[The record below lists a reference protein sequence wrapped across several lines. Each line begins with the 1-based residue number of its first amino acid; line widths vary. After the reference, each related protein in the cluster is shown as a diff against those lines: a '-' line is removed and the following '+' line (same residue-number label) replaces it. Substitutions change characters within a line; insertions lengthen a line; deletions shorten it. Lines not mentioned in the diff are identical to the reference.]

1 MQRHTQQQIHEVEA
15 FNQPIL
21 DYCSKVAETV
31 HSLHR
36 EPLTLPCDDLAQL
49 NVKLD
54 EIEFMTKESED
65 TAAIAADQLDQN
77 RVALIRVKEAIMRF
91 NDLKQNMDDDV
102 QDVSDRIKDTREKIN
117 ELELMLDA
125 MENFD
130 FSEWDRFET
139 VIMELEDKLPTLND
153 LVQRASEHAK
163 RLNRTVEDRVR

>member
-1 MQRHTQQQIHEVEA
+1 MRRHTQQQINEVEA

-21 DYCSKVAETV
+21 DYCNRVAETV
-31 HSLHR
+31 HNLYR
-36 EPLTLPCDDLAQL
+36 EPETLPCDDLAEF

-54 EIEFMTKESED
+54 DIEFMTKESED
-65 TAAIAADQLDQN
+65 TAAIAADQLDRN
-77 RVALIRVKEAIMRF
+77 RIAMIRLKEAIMRF
-91 NDLKQNMDDDV
+91 NDLKRVMDEDV
-102 QDVSDRIKDTREKIN
+102 QDVSDGIKDTREKIN

-139 VIMELEDKLPTLND
+139 GILELEDKLPSLND

-163 RLNRTVEDRVR
+163 KLKKTVEDRVR